1 MDSFSDS
8 NTRNLEF
15 TKTAVQ
21 EDTRWILW
29 KFSSKSALLAFQ
41 NILQLSINLLLVD
54 GHDQISQIRSV
65 ESNSNDL
72 IVPIER

>member
-1 MDSFSDS
+1 M
-8 NTRNLEF
+8 
-15 TKTAVQ
+15 Q

-29 KFSSKSALLAFQ
+29 TFSSKSALLAFQ